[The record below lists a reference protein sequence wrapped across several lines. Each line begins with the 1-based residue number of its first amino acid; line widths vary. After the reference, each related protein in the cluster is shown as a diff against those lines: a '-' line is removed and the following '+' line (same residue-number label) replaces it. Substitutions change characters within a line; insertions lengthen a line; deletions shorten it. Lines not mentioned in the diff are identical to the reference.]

1 MERIQKLGF
10 VLGLISFLIILIFFN
25 PDPQNPN
32 VGKVAAVAVLM
43 AIWWITE
50 ALPMAATSLVP
61 LVFFPLLGVLSGSE
75 ISGAYINSV
84 IFLFIGGFMLAIAM
98 ENWGLHKRIA
108 LKIISIFGGTANSI
122 LFGFMFSGAF
132 LSMWISNTAT
142 AVMMLPIALAV
153 ITKIENEFGKDETK
167 NFSKSVLLGIAYSC
181 SIGGIATLI
190 GTPPNLAL
198 VRIHK
203 IAFPNAPQISF
214 GDWMLLAFP
223 ITVILL
229 ILTAILLSKIVFK
242 SNRSI
247 RISKDFIANEY
258 KSLGK
263 FSFPEKIIAVVFGI
277 TSLLWIFRTDLNL
290 GFVKISGW
298 SSIFSVP
305 DFIDDGTIAITM
317 AFLLFLF
324 PSKNEKQKNIL
335 AANVFEQ
342 IPWGII
348 LLFGGGFALATA
360 FSSSG
365 LSQFIGNNLRG
376 LSHIPVFL
384 LVLIICTIINFLT
397 ELTSNT
403 ATTQM
408 ILPILA
414 SVSVAIGINPLL
426 LMIAA
431 TLSASMAFMMPV
443 GTPPNT
449 IVFAS
454 RRLRISDMAKT
465 GFALNII
472 SVIVIAILVYF
483 VGSII
488 FDLNSFPDWARI
500 SK

>member
-1 MERIQKLGF
+1 MQWKTG
-10 VLGLISFLIILIFFN
+10 
-25 PDPQNPN
+25 D
-32 VGKVAAVAVLM
+32 
-43 AIWWITE
+43 
-50 ALPMAATSLVP
+50 
-61 LVFFPLLGVLSGSE
+61 
-75 ISGAYINSV
+75 
-84 IFLFIGGFMLAIAM
+84 
-98 ENWGLHKRIA
+98 LHKRIA

-122 LFGFMFSGAF
+122 LFGFMLSGAF

-153 ITKIENEFGKDETK
+153 ITKIENEFGKEETK
-167 NFSKSVLLGIAYSC
+167 NFSKSILLGLAYSC

-203 IAFPNAPQISF
+203 IAFPSAPQISF
-214 GDWMLLAFP
+214 GEWMLLTFP

-229 ILTAILLSKIVFK
+229 ILTGIYLSKIAFR
-242 SNRSI
+242 SNNKI
-247 RISKDFIANEY
+247 QISKDFIRNEY

-263 FSFPEKIIAVVFGI
+263 FSYPEKVIAIIFGL
-277 TSLLWIFRTDLNL
+277 TSLLWIFRTDLNF
-290 GFVKISGW
+290 GFIKLSGW
-298 SSIFSVP
+298 STLFHSP
-305 DFIDDGTIAITM
+305 GFIDDGTIAITM
-317 AFLLFLF
+317 AFLLFLI
-324 PSKNEKQKNIL
+324 PSKNDKQKAIL
-335 AANVFEQ
+335 TANVFEQ

-365 LSQFIGNNLRG
+365 LSEYIGNNLRG
-376 LSHIPVFL
+376 LANVPTFI
-384 LVLIICTIINFLT
+384 LVLIICVIINFLT

-414 SVSVAIGINPLL
+414 SVSVAIGINPLM

-454 RRLRISDMAKT
+454 RRLKVSDMAKT

-472 SVIVIAILVYF
+472 SVIIISVVVYV

-488 FDLNSFPDWARI
+488 FDLNNFPGWATI
-500 SK
+500 K

>member
-1 MERIQKLGF
+1 MERLQKIGFILGLVSF
-10 VLGLISFLIILIFFN
+10 VLILIFFN
-25 PDPQNPN
+25 PVPQNPN

-50 ALPMAATSLVP
+50 AVPLAATSLVP
-61 LVFFPLLGVLSGSE
+61 LVFFPIFGVLSGSD
-75 ISGAYINSV
+75 ISASYINSV

-98 ENWGLHKRIA
+98 ENWNLHKRIA

-122 LFGFMFSGAF
+122 LFGFMLSAAF

-153 ITKIENEFGKDETK
+153 ITKIENEFGKEQTK
-167 NFSKSVLLGIAYSC
+167 KFSKSILLGIAYSC

-203 IAFPNAPQISF
+203 IAFPNAPEISF
-214 GDWMLLAFP
+214 GNWMLLAFP
-223 ITVILL
+223 ITIILL
-229 ILTAILLSKIVFK
+229 IITALFLSKVVFK
-242 SNRSI
+242 SNNKI
-247 RISKDFIANEY
+247 KISKDFIRNEY
-258 KSLGK
+258 KLLGK
-263 FSFPEKIIAVVFGI
+263 FSYSEKVIATVFGI

-290 GFVKISGW
+290 GFMIITGW
-298 SSIFSVP
+298 SSVFSIP
-305 DFIDDGTIAITM
+305 EFIDDGTIAITM

-324 PSKNEKQKNIL
+324 PSKDEKQKTIL
-335 AANVFEQ
+335 GANVFEQ

-365 LSQFIGNNLRG
+365 LSEYIGNNLRG
-376 LSHIPVFL
+376 LSNIPTFIL
-384 LVLIICTIINFLT
+384 LLIICAIINFLT

-414 SVSVAIGINPLL
+414 SVSIVIGLNPLL

-454 RRLRISDMAKT
+454 KRLRISDMAKT
-465 GFALNII
+465 GFTLNII
-472 SVIVIAILVYF
+472 SVITIAVLVYF
-483 VGSII
+483 VGSIL
-488 FDLNSFPDWARI
+488 FDLHTFPAWA
-500 SK
+500 K

>member
-1 MERIQKLGF
+1 
-10 VLGLISFLIILIFFN
+10 
-25 PDPQNPN
+25 
-32 VGKVAAVAVLM
+32 
-43 AIWWITE
+43 
-50 ALPMAATSLVP
+50 
-61 LVFFPLLGVLSGSE
+61 
-75 ISGAYINSV
+75 
-84 IFLFIGGFMLAIAM
+84 
-98 ENWGLHKRIA
+98 
-108 LKIISIFGGTANSI
+108 
-122 LFGFMFSGAF
+122 MFSAAF

-167 NFSKSVLLGIAYSC
+167 NFSKSILLGIAYSC
-181 SIGGIATLI
+181 SIGGISTLI

-203 IAFPNAPQISF
+203 IAFPDAPQISF

-223 ITVILL
+223 ITIILL
-229 ILTAILLSKIVFK
+229 ILTSILLTKIVFK
-242 SNRSI
+242 SNNKI
-247 RISKDFIANEY
+247 KVAKEFIANEY
-258 KSLGK
+258 KALGK
-263 FSFPEKIIAVVFGI
+263 FSHPEKVIAAVFSI

-290 GFVKISGW
+290 GFIKVSGW

-305 DFIDDGTIAITM
+305 DYIDDGTIAITM

-324 PSKNEKQKNIL
+324 PSKDEKQKTIL
-335 AANVFEQ
+335 SSNVFEQ
-342 IPWGII
+342 VPWGII

-376 LSHIPVFL
+376 LSDVPIFVL
-384 LVLIICTIINFLT
+384 ILIICFIMNFLT

-431 TLSASMAFMMPV
+431 TMSASMAFMMPV

-454 RRLRISDMAKT
+454 KRLRISDMAKT

-472 SVIVIAILVYF
+472 SVILITLLVYF
-483 VGSII
+483 IGSII
-488 FDLNSFPDWARI
+488 FDLNTYPEWAKI
-500 SK
+500 VN

>member
-1 MERIQKLGF
+1 MEKFQKIGFILGIISF
-10 VLGLISFLIILIFFN
+10 VLILIFFN
-25 PDPQNPN
+25 PDPAKPEI
-32 VGKVAAVAVLM
+32 GKVAAVAVLM
-43 AIWWITE
+43 AFWWITE
-50 ALPMAATSLVP
+50 AIPMAATSMVP
-61 LVFFPLLGVLSGSE
+61 LIFFPLLGVLSGAD
-75 ISGAYINSV
+75 ISAAYINSV

-122 LFGFMFSGAF
+122 LYGFMLSSAF
-132 LSMWISNTAT
+132 LSMWISNTAI

-153 ITKIENEFGKDETK
+153 ITKIENQFGKDETK
-167 NFSKSVLLGIAYSC
+167 NFSKSILLGIAYSC

-198 VRIHK
+198 VRILK
-203 IAFPNAPQISF
+203 IIFPNAPQITF
-214 GDWMLLAFP
+214 GNWMLLSFP
-223 ITVILL
+223 ITFLL
-229 ILTAILLSKIVFK
+229 LLLAAILLSKIIF
-242 SNRSI
+242 RSDKKI
-247 RISKDFIANEY
+247 RIGKDFIKNEY
-258 KSLGK
+258 RMLGK
-263 FSFPEKIIAVVFGI
+263 PSFSEKVIAIIFGT
-277 TSLLWIFRTDLNL
+277 TSLLWIFRTNL
-290 GFVKISGW
+290 DFGFIQISGW
-298 SSIFSVP
+298 STIFKTP
-305 DFIDDGTIAITM
+305 DFIDDGTVAVTM

-324 PSKNEKQKNIL
+324 PSKDEKQKTIL

-365 LSQFIGNNLRG
+365 LSEYIGNNLRG
-376 LSHIPVFL
+376 LSTIPTVV
-384 LVLIICTIINFLT
+384 LVLIICSIINFLT

-454 RRLRISDMAKT
+454 KRLRIIDMART
-465 GFALNII
+465 GFMLNII
-472 SVIVIAILVYF
+472 SVILITVLVYF
-483 VGSII
+483 IGSII
-488 FDLNSFPDWARI
+488 FNLNVYPIWA
-500 SK
+500 K

>member
-1 MERIQKLGF
+1 MERLQKIGF
-10 VLGLISFLIILIFFN
+10 ILGLVSFVIILIFFN
-25 PDPQNPN
+25 PVPENPN

-50 ALPMAATSLVP
+50 AVPLAATSLVP
-61 LVFFPLLGVLSGSE
+61 LVFFPFFGVLSGSE
-75 ISGAYINSV
+75 ISASYINSV

-98 ENWGLHKRIA
+98 ENWNLHKRIA

-122 LFGFMFSGAF
+122 LFGFMLSAAF

-153 ITKIENEFGKDETK
+153 IIKIENEFGKEETK
-167 NFSKSVLLGIAYSC
+167 KFSKSILLGIAYSC

-203 IAFPNAPQISF
+203 IAFPNAPEISF
-214 GDWMLLAFP
+214 GNWMLLALP
-223 ITVILL
+223 ITIILL
-229 ILTAILLSKIVFK
+229 IITALFLSKVVFK
-242 SNRSI
+242 SNNKI
-247 RISKDFIANEY
+247 KISKDFIRNEY

-263 FSFPEKIIAVVFGI
+263 FSHPEKVIATVFGI

-290 GFVKISGW
+290 GFIKINGW
-298 SSIFSVP
+298 SSVFSTP
-305 DFIDDGTIAITM
+305 EFIDDGTIAITM

-324 PSKNEKQKNIL
+324 PSKDEKQKTIL
-335 AANVFEQ
+335 GANVFEQ

-365 LSQFIGNNLRG
+365 LSEYIGNNLRG
-376 LSHIPVFL
+376 LSNIPTFIL
-384 LVLIICTIINFLT
+384 LLIICTIINFLT

-414 SVSVAIGINPLL
+414 SVSVAIGLNPLL

-454 RRLRISDMAKT
+454 NRLRITDMAKT
-465 GFALNII
+465 GFVLNILSVIII
-472 SVIVIAILVYF
+472 SVFVYF
-483 VGSII
+483 IGSIL
-488 FDLNSFPDWARI
+488 FDLHTFPDWA
-500 SK
+500 K

>member
-1 MERIQKLGF
+1 
-10 VLGLISFLIILIFFN
+10 
-25 PDPQNPN
+25 
-32 VGKVAAVAVLM
+32 
-43 AIWWITE
+43 
-50 ALPMAATSLVP
+50 
-61 LVFFPLLGVLSGSE
+61 
-75 ISGAYINSV
+75 
-84 IFLFIGGFMLAIAM
+84 MLAIAM

-122 LFGFMFSGAF
+122 LFGFMLSTAF

-153 ITKIENEFGKDETK
+153 ITKIENEFGKEETK
-167 NFSKSVLLGIAYSC
+167 NFSKSILLGIAYSC

-214 GDWMLLAFP
+214 GDWMLLSFP
-223 ITVILL
+223 ISVILL
-229 ILTAILLSKIVFK
+229 ILTAILLSKIIFR
-242 SNRSI
+242 SNKEI
-247 RISKDFIANEY
+247 QVSKDFIKNEY

-263 FSFPEKIIAVVFGI
+263 FSFPEKVIAIVFTL
-277 TSLLWIFRTDLNL
+277 TSLLWIFRTDLNF
-290 GFVKISGW
+290 GFIKLSGW
-298 SSIFSVP
+298 STLFHSP

-324 PSKNEKQKNIL
+324 PSKDEKQKTIL
-335 AANVFEQ
+335 ASNVFEQ

-365 LSQFIGNNLRG
+365 LSEFIGNNLQG
-376 LSHIPVFL
+376 LSNVPTFI
-384 LVLIICTIINFLT
+384 LVLVICTIINFLT

-414 SVSVAIGINPLL
+414 SVSIAIGINPLL

-431 TLSASMAFMMPV
+431 TLSASMAFMLPV

-454 RRLRISDMAKT
+454 KRLKIFDMAKT

-472 SVIVIAILVYF
+472 SVIVISVLVYF

-488 FDLNSFPDWARI
+488 FDLNTFPEWAKI
-500 SK
+500 K